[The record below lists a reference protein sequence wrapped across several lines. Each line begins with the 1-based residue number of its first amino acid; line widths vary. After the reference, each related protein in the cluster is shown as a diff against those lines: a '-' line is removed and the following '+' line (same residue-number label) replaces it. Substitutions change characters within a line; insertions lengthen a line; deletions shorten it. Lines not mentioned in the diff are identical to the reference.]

1 MKMKLLTA
9 IAALVACSG
18 AWAEIIYLDC
28 KTNSAEASD
37 RTYVVDT
44 KFKNASVHYDYGY
57 AATGTAIV
65 TAGSFQ
71 LSFGSKRELPKV
83 EISRVSGRY
92 RTEINGLGDTGECER
107 VEKPNFRF

>member
-1 MKMKLLTA
+1 MKLILLTTV
-9 IAALVACSG
+9 AAMLPFSG

-28 KTNSAEASD
+28 KTNSADASD

-44 KFKNASVHYDYGY
+44 KLQNASVHYDYGY

-71 LSFGSKRELPKV
+71 LSFGSNRELPKV
-83 EISRVSGRY
+83 EISRVTGRY
-92 RTEINGLGDTGECER
+92 RTEINGLGDTGDCHR
-107 VEKPNFRF
+107 VENPNFRF